1 MEGCYQGTDAEDKQ
15 GVPQKYIDE
24 VLGNTNVVATHYE
37 RLIKTTREGGK
48 RHKMMED
55 IGHFVLVNGGTKK
68 QRALI
73 EDIAWW
79 FCDKYFSKFKYYNI
93 EFDLTKIKGEVQG
106 WCMEIDKNCSHIEID
121 KRLKGDDFI
130 TCVLHELV
138 HVKQQ
143 FKGELKEMKGIEKMW
158 KGEVHICIDYMNLPW
173 EKEAYAMQET
183 LLIEFKKRGI
193 YA

>member
-1 MEGCYQGTDAEDKQ
+1 MKQ
-15 GVPQKYIDE
+15 ILLVF
-24 VLGNTNVVATHYE
+24 LG
-37 RLIKTTREGGK
+37 GGAGSAI
-48 RHKMMED
+48 RYM
-55 IGHFVLVNGGTKK
+55 IGNWMPYSG
-68 QRALI
+68 
-73 EDIAWW
+73 
-79 FCDKYFSKFKYYNI
+79 
-93 EFDLTKIKGEVQG
+93 KGFP
-106 WCMEIDKNCSHIEID
+106 WSTFTARCMEIDKNCSHIEID

>member
-1 MEGCYQGTDAEDKQ
+1 MIEDS
-15 GVPQKYIDE
+15 
-24 VLGNTNVVATHYE
+24 
-37 RLIKTTREGGK
+37 
-48 RHKMMED
+48 
-55 IGHFVLVNGGTKK
+55 GHFVLVNGGTKK

-93 EFDLTKIKGEVQG
+93 EFDLTKIEGKVQG
-106 WCMEIDKNCSHIEID
+106 WCMEID